1 MRRFF
6 GYSAWWAIGIRFLL
20 YNATAIYMQISNVY
34 SEAAGLQFHLYQLS
48 MMHKIQDE
56 KWAFH

>member
-6 GYSAWWAIGIRFLL
+6 GCSAWWAIGIRFLL

-56 KWAFH
+56 K